1 MASSDRGAP
10 DRSAAHLAL
19 QSVLRSADTL
29 RAAQDV
35 EAGGASRRL
44 VRRIGARLV
53 HFFADRQ
60 VEWNVAAARALEA
73 ATRGLDEGDRWTE
86 RIAER
91 LAALEARVA
100 IVETELRAA
109 REAEADARRK
119 LAIAGVRLRELEEA
133 HQALAERIGGKTRA
147 EKG

>member
-19 QSVLRSADTL
+19 QSVLRSVDTF
-29 RAAQDV
+29 RAANDAQ
-35 EAGGASRRL
+35 AGGASRRL
-44 VRRIGARLV
+44 LWRLGAKLV

-73 ATRGLDEGDRWTE
+73 TTRGLDDGDRWTE
-86 RIAER
+86 QVAER
-91 LAALEARVA
+91 LAALESRVA
-100 IVETELRAA
+100 TLERELRAA

-133 HQALAERIGGKTRA
+133 HQALAERIGANTRA
-147 EKG
+147 EKD